1 MYSNWYAN
9 GAVIAATAIA
19 VAVAVLVHYEGL
31 VHLNR
36 WLGRARGPRQ
46 ARVLYAIGSLLVLH
60 VAEIWLFALALG
72 LLLMFPE
79 CGHIQGNVASPLDV
93 VYLSAITFT
102 TVGYGDLAPVG
113 AIRLLCGTE
122 ALTGFML
129 ITWSASFTYLEMQRD
144 WRAG

>member
-9 GAVIAATAIA
+9 GAVVVATA
-19 VAVAVLVHYEGL
+19 VAVAVGVLLHYEGL
-31 VHLNR
+31 VYLNAK
-36 WLGRARGPRQ
+36 LASARGPRQ

-60 VAEIWLFALALG
+60 VVEIWLFALALG
-72 LLLMFPE
+72 LLLLFPE
-79 CGHIQGNVASPLDV
+79 CGHIQGTLASPLDI

-113 AIRLLCGTE
+113 PIRLLCGTE

-144 WRAG
+144 WRPG